1 MHIKNTLLA
10 ASLFALTACSSSGS
24 TSDLGSIADP
34 TTSSTA
40 VAVADPTTS
49 STAVAVSA
57 EMIIAAMTATLKGP
71 ISIVV
76 TDGSERVELSETV
89 DGNRLL
95 RVYKSDVTTEVL
107 VVGDTVYSTA
117 PEETSFAGRWYAMD
131 PSDGPTDILLTHGA
145 ASFTS
150 PLRDLFQDALN
161 SVFGYDLDDCLEND
175 PTPELLGGVWSVT
188 CTDGVD
194 LEVTLDGAGRLANL
208 DLGDGYVAK
217 ITYEALDVKVPTD
230 LILGDELVEFAAE
243 IKKFT
248 GIATVESVLTDLSRM
263 ADAIIASTAPGAS
276 LNDTQ
281 VTDAVIQD
289 AGRLDS
295 YGATVARKG
304 ASRIRVDISG
314 PGFSCGG
321 TLDIRSGTVTVGKVT
336 CS

>member
-1 MHIKNTLLA
+1 MHIRNTLLA

-24 TSDLGSIADP
+24 TSDLGSI
-34 TTSSTA
+34 
-40 VAVADPTTS
+40 ADPTTS

-95 RVYKSDVTTEVL
+95 RVYESDHSNLLRYVTAEVR
-107 VVGDTVYSTA
+107 VVGDTVYGIA
-117 PEETSFAGRWYAMD
+117 PEETSFAGRWYAIKASELD
-131 PSDGPTDILLTHGA
+131 TDGEVSH
-145 ASFTS
+145 TS

-188 CTDGVD
+188 CTEGVD

-217 ITYEALDVKVPTD
+217 FTYEALDVKVPTD
-230 LILGDELVEFAAE
+230 LILGDEFVEFTSE
-243 IKKFT
+243 VKKLT
-248 GIATVESVLTDLSRM
+248 GIATVEIMLTALSRS
-263 ADAIIASTAPGAS
+263 AKAIIASTAPDAS
-276 LNDTQ
+276 LSDTR
-281 VTDAVIQD
+281 VADTTVGMAE
-289 AGRLDS
+289 GLLDG
-295 YGATVARKG
+295 YGATIVREG
-304 ASRIRVDISG
+304 ASRIRIDISG

>member
-10 ASLFALTACSSSGS
+10 ASLFALAACSSSGS

-34 TTSSTA
+34 TTPSTA

-107 VVGDTVYSTA
+107 VVGDTVYGTA

-131 PSDGPTDILLTHGA
+131 PSNGPTDILLTHGA

-175 PTPELLGGVWSVT
+175 STPELLGGVWSVT

-194 LEVTLDGAGRLANL
+194 LQVTIDGAGRLANL

-230 LILGDELVEFAAE
+230 LILGDELVEFASE

-263 ADAIIASTAPGAS
+263 ADAIIASTAPDAS

-281 VTDAVIQD
+281 VTDAVIRD
-289 AGRLDS
+289 AGPFDG
-295 YGATVARKG
+295 YDVTVVRKG

>member
-24 TSDLGSIADP
+24 TSDLGSI
-34 TTSSTA
+34 
-40 VAVADPTTS
+40 ADPTTS

-95 RVYKSDVTTEVL
+95 RVYESDVTAEVRL
-107 VVGDTVYSTA
+107 VGDTVYSTA
-117 PEETSFAGRWYAMD
+117 PEETSFAGRWYGIKASELD
-131 PSDGPTDILLTHGA
+131 TDGEVSH
-145 ASFTS
+145 TS
-150 PLRDLFQDALN
+150 PLRDLFQEALN

-175 PTPELLGGVWSVT
+175 LTPELLGGVWSVT

-194 LEVTLDGAGRLANL
+194 LEVTIDGAGRLANL

-230 LILGDELVEFAAE
+230 LITDDEFVEFTSE
-243 IKKFT
+243 VKKFT
-248 GIATVESVLTDLSRM
+248 GIATVESMLEALSRS
-263 ADAIIASTAPGAS
+263 AQAIIASTAPDAS
-276 LNDTQ
+276 LSDTR
-281 VTDAVIQD
+281 VADTTVGMAE
-289 AGRLDS
+289 GLLDG
-295 YGATVARKG
+295 YGATIVREG

-314 PGFSCGG
+314 PDFSCGG

>member
-24 TSDLGSIADP
+24 TSDLGSI
-34 TTSSTA
+34 
-40 VAVADPTTS
+40 ADPTTS

-95 RVYKSDVTTEVL
+95 RVYESDVTAEVL
-107 VVGDTVYSTA
+107 VVGDTVYGTA

-217 ITYEALDVKVPTD
+217 ITYEALDVKVPMD

-336 CS
+336 CP

>member
-95 RVYKSDVTTEVL
+95 RVYESDVTAEVR
-107 VVGDTVYSTA
+107 VVGDTVYGTA
-117 PEETSFAGRWYAMD
+117 PEETSFAGRWYGIKASELD
-131 PSDGPTDILLTHGA
+131 TDGEVSH
-145 ASFTS
+145 TS
-150 PLRDLFQDALN
+150 PLRDLFQDELN

-188 CTDGVD
+188 CTEGVD

-217 ITYEALDVKVPTD
+217 FTYEALDVKVPTD
-230 LILGDELVEFAAE
+230 LILGDEFVEFASE
-243 IKKFT
+243 VKKLT
-248 GIATVESVLTDLSRM
+248 GIATVESMLEALSRS
-263 ADAIIASTAPGAS
+263 AQAVIASTAPDAS
-276 LNDTQ
+276 LSDTR
-281 VTDAVIQD
+281 VADTTVGMVEGLFD
-289 AGRLDS
+289 G
-295 YGATVARKG
+295 YGATIVREG

>member
-10 ASLFALTACSSSGS
+10 ASLFALAACSSSGS

-40 VAVADPTTS
+40 VAV
-49 STAVAVSA
+49 SA
-57 EMIIAAMTATLKGP
+57 KMIIAAMTATLKGP

-95 RVYKSDVTTEVL
+95 RVYESDVTAEVR

-117 PEETSFAGRWYAMD
+117 PEETSFAGRWYAIKASELD
-131 PSDGPTDILLTHGA
+131 TDGEVSH
-145 ASFTS
+145 TS
-150 PLRDLFQDALN
+150 PLRDLFQEALN

-188 CTDGVD
+188 CTEGVD

-217 ITYEALDVKVPTD
+217 FTYEALDVKVPTD
-230 LILGDELVEFAAE
+230 LITDDEFVEFAAE
-243 IKKFT
+243 VKKLT
-248 GIATVESVLTDLSRM
+248 SIATVESMLEALSRS
-263 ADAIIASTAPGAS
+263 AQAIIASTAPDAS
-276 LNDTQ
+276 LSDTR
-281 VTDAVIQD
+281 VADTTVGMAE
-289 AGRLDS
+289 GLLDG
-295 YGATVARKG
+295 YGATIVREG